1 MTEVIRKRKRDDV
14 TLYILRRLA
23 QLIPVLLLASFI
35 VFFIIHLIPGDPVQV
50 MLGEGRFNQEAYEL
64 LRKQMGLD
72 EPLYIQYLHWL
83 GRMLH
88 GDLGRSVQT
97 QKPVLDT
104 IIERYPA
111 TIYLALASL
120 LLGIVIAIPAGTI
133 AAVKQNTLW
142 DYLAMGFAL
151 FGIAVPNF
159 WLALLLILTF
169 GLYLGWFPTLG
180 YADPTV
186 NFRAFLWHL
195 TLPAI
200 VLGTD
205 LASTVTRYVR
215 AEMLEQ
221 LRLDYVRTARAKGL
235 PKRLVV
241 YKHTLRNSLIAATT
255 VIGLHVGR
263 LLGGSTIVETVFAW
277 PGVARLVLESV
288 YSRDYPVL
296 QGAVLLL
303 GFTFVGVNLLVDILC
318 KWLDPRIALK

>member
-1 MTEVIRKRKRDDV
+1 M
-14 TLYILRRLA
+14 TLYILRRLV

-35 VFFIIHLIPGDPVQV
+35 VFFIIHLIPGDPVEV
-50 MLGEGRFNQEAYEL
+50 MLGEGRYTQETYEL
-64 LRKQMGLD
+64 LRKKMGLD
-72 EPLYIQYLHWL
+72 EPLYIQYVHWL
-83 GRMLH
+83 NRMVH
-88 GDLGRSVQT
+88 GDLGQSLRT
-97 QKPVLDT
+97 QRPVLDT
-104 IIERYPA
+104 ILERYPA
-111 TIYLALASL
+111 
-120 LLGIVIAIPAGTI
+120 AIPAGTI
-133 AAVKQNTLW
+133 AAVKQNTPW
-142 DYLAMGFAL
+142 DYSAMAFAL

-159 WLALLLILTF
+159 WFALLLILGF

-180 YADPTV
+180 YIDPTV
-186 NFRAFLWHL
+186 NFRTFLWHL

-235 PKRLVV
+235 PKRMVI
-241 YKHTLRNSLIAATT
+241 YKHTLRNSLLAATT

-263 LLGGSTIVETVFAW
+263 LLGGSTVVETVFAW
-277 PGVARLVLESV
+277 PGVARLVLEAV

-303 GFTFVGVNLLVDILC
+303 ALTFVGVNLLVDVLY
-318 KWLDPRIALK
+318 KWLDPRISLR

>member
-1 MTEVIRKRKRDDV
+1 M
-14 TLYILRRLA
+14 TLYILRRLV

-35 VFFIIHLIPGDPVQV
+35 VFFIIHLIPGDPVEV
-50 MLGEGRFNQEAYEL
+50 MLGEGRYNKETYEL

-72 EPLYIQYLHWL
+72 EPLYVQYFHWL
-83 GRMLH
+83 ERLLQ
-88 GDLGRSVQT
+88 GDLGHSLRT
-97 QKPVLDT
+97 QRPVLET
-104 IIERYPA
+104 ILERYPA

-120 LLGIVIAIPAGTI
+120 LLGVAIAIPAGTI
-133 AAVKQNTLW
+133 AAVKQNSPW
-142 DYLAMGFAL
+142 DYSAMAFAL

-159 WLALLLILTF
+159 WFALLLILGF

-180 YADPTV
+180 YVDPAI
-186 NFRAFLWHL
+186 NFAAFLWHL
-195 TLPAI
+195 TLPAV

-221 LRLDYVRTARAKGL
+221 LRLDYVRTARAKGM
-235 PKRLVV
+235 PKRVV
-241 YKHTLRNSLIAATT
+241 IYKHTLRNSLIAATT

-263 LLGGSTIVETVFAW
+263 LLGGSTVVETVFAW
-277 PGVARLVLESV
+277 PGVARLVLEAV
-288 YSRDYPVL
+288 YSRDYPLL

-303 GFTFVGVNLLVDILC
+303 AFTYVGVNLIVDVLY

>member
-1 MTEVIRKRKRDDV
+1 M
-14 TLYILRRLA
+14 TLYILRRLV

-35 VFFIIHLIPGDPVQV
+35 VFFIIHLIPGDPVEV
-50 MLGEGRFNQEAYEL
+50 MLGEQRYNKETYEL

-72 EPLYIQYLHWL
+72 EPLYIQYFHWL
-83 GRMLH
+83 ERLLH
-88 GDLGRSVQT
+88 GDLGHSLRT
-97 QKPVLDT
+97 QRPVLDT
-104 IIERYPA
+104 ILERYPA

-120 LLGIVIAIPAGTI
+120 LLGVVIAIPAGTI
-133 AAVKQNTLW
+133 AAVKQNSPW
-142 DYLAMGFAL
+142 DYSAMAFAL

-159 WLALLLILTF
+159 WFALLLILGF

-180 YADPTV
+180 YVDPAI
-186 NFRAFLWHL
+186 NFTTFLWHL
-195 TLPAI
+195 TLPAL

-221 LRLDYVRTARAKGL
+221 LRLDYVRTARAKGM
-235 PKRLVV
+235 PKRVV
-241 YKHTLRNSLIAATT
+241 IYKHTLRNSLIAATT

-263 LLGGSTIVETVFAW
+263 LLGGSTVVETVFAW
-277 PGVARLVLESV
+277 PGVARLVLEAV
-288 YSRDYPVL
+288 YSRDYPLL

-303 GFTFVGVNLLVDILC
+303 AFTYVGVNLIVDVLY

>member
-1 MTEVIRKRKRDDV
+1 M
-14 TLYILRRLA
+14 TLYILRRLV

-35 VFFIIHLIPGDPVQV
+35 VFFIIHLIPGDPVEV
-50 MLGEGRFNQEAYEL
+50 MLGEGRYTQETYEL
-64 LRKQMGLD
+64 LRKKMGLD
-72 EPLYIQYLHWL
+72 EPLYIQYVHWL
-83 GRMLH
+83 NRMVH
-88 GDLGRSVQT
+88 GDLGQSLRT
-97 QKPVLDT
+97 QRPVLDT
-104 IIERYPA
+104 ILERYPA

-120 LLGIVIAIPAGTI
+120 LLGVVIAIPAGTI
-133 AAVKQNTLW
+133 AAVKQNTPW
-142 DYLAMGFAL
+142 DYSAMAFAL

-159 WLALLLILTF
+159 RFALLLILGF

-180 YADPTV
+180 YIDPSV
-186 NFRAFLWHL
+186 NFRTFLWHL
-195 TLPAI
+195 TLPAL

-235 PKRLVV
+235 PKRMVI
-241 YKHTLRNSLIAATT
+241 YKHTLRNSLLAATT

-263 LLGGSTIVETVFAW
+263 LLGGSTVVETVFAW
-277 PGVARLVLESV
+277 PGVARLVLEAV

-303 GFTFVGVNLLVDILC
+303 ALTFVGVNLLVDVLY
-318 KWLDPRIALK
+318 KWLDPRISLR

>member
-1 MTEVIRKRKRDDV
+1 V
-14 TLYILRRLA
+14 TLYILRRLV

-35 VFFIIHLIPGDPVQV
+35 VFFIIHLIPGDPVEV
-50 MLGEGRFNQEAYEL
+50 MLGEGRYTQETYEL
-64 LRKQMGLD
+64 LRKKMGLD
-72 EPLYIQYLHWL
+72 EPLYIQYVHWL
-83 GRMLH
+83 NRMVH
-88 GDLGRSVQT
+88 GDLGQSLRT
-97 QKPVLDT
+97 QRPVLDT
-104 IIERYPA
+104 ILERYPA

-120 LLGIVIAIPAGTI
+120 LLGVVIAIPAGTI
-133 AAVKQNTLW
+133 AAVKQNTPW
-142 DYLAMGFAL
+142 DYSAMAFAL

-159 WLALLLILTF
+159 WFALLLILGF

-180 YADPTV
+180 YIDPTV
-186 NFRAFLWHL
+186 NFRTFLWHL

-235 PKRLVV
+235 PKRMVI
-241 YKHTLRNSLIAATT
+241 YKHTLRNSLLAATT

-263 LLGGSTIVETVFAW
+263 LLGGSTVVETVFAW
-277 PGVARLVLESV
+277 PGVARLVLEAV

-303 GFTFVGVNLLVDILC
+303 ALTFVGVNLLVDVLY
-318 KWLDPRIALK
+318 KWLDPRISLR

>member
-1 MTEVIRKRKRDDV
+1 V
-14 TLYILRRLA
+14 TLYILRRLV

-35 VFFIIHLIPGDPVQV
+35 VFFIIHLIPGDPVEV
-50 MLGEGRFNQEAYEL
+50 MLGEGRYSQETYEL
-64 LRKQMGLD
+64 LRKKMGLD
-72 EPLYIQYLHWL
+72 EPLHIQYLHWL
-83 GRMLH
+83 NRILH
-88 GDLGRSVQT
+88 GDLGQSLRT
-97 QKPVLDT
+97 QRPVLDT
-104 IIERYPA
+104 ILERYPA

-120 LLGIVIAIPAGTI
+120 LLGVVIAIPAGTI
-133 AAVKQNTLW
+133 AAVKQNTPW
-142 DYLAMGFAL
+142 DYSAMAFAL

-159 WLALLLILTF
+159 WFALLLILGF

-180 YADPTV
+180 YVDPSV
-186 NFRAFLWHL
+186 NFRTFLWHL
-195 TLPAI
+195 TLPAV

-235 PKRLVV
+235 PKRMVI
-241 YKHTLRNSLIAATT
+241 YKHTLRNSLLAATT

-263 LLGGSTIVETVFAW
+263 LLGGSTVVETVFAW
-277 PGVARLVLESV
+277 PGVARLVLEAV

-303 GFTFVGVNLLVDILC
+303 ALTFVGVNLLVDVLY
-318 KWLDPRIALK
+318 KWLDPRISLR

>member
-1 MTEVIRKRKRDDV
+1 V
-14 TLYILRRLA
+14 TLYILRRLV

-35 VFFIIHLIPGDPVQV
+35 VFFIIHLIPGDPVEV
-50 MLGEGRFNQEAYEL
+50 MLGEGRYSQETYEL
-64 LRKQMGLD
+64 LRKKMGLD

-83 GRMLH
+83 NRILH
-88 GDLGRSVQT
+88 GDLGQSLRT
-97 QKPVLDT
+97 QRPVLDT
-104 IIERYPA
+104 ILERYPA

-120 LLGIVIAIPAGTI
+120 LLGVVIAIPAGTI
-133 AAVKQNTLW
+133 AAVKQNTPW
-142 DYLAMGFAL
+142 DYSAMAFAL

-159 WLALLLILTF
+159 WFALLLILGF

-180 YADPTV
+180 YIDPSV
-186 NFRAFLWHL
+186 NFRTFLWHL

-235 PKRLVV
+235 PKRMVI
-241 YKHTLRNSLIAATT
+241 YKHTLRNSLLAATT

-263 LLGGSTIVETVFAW
+263 LLGGSTVVETVFAW
-277 PGVARLVLESV
+277 PGVARLVLEAV

-303 GFTFVGVNLLVDILC
+303 ALTFVGVNLLVDVLY
-318 KWLDPRIALK
+318 KWLDPRISFK

>member
-1 MTEVIRKRKRDDV
+1 M
-14 TLYILRRLA
+14 TLYILRRLV

-35 VFFIIHLIPGDPVQV
+35 VFFIIHLIPGDPVEV
-50 MLGEGRFNQEAYEL
+50 MLGEGRYSQETYEL
-64 LRKQMGLD
+64 LRKKMGLD
-72 EPLYIQYLHWL
+72 EPLHIQYLHWL
-83 GRMLH
+83 NRILH
-88 GDLGRSVQT
+88 GDLGQSLRT
-97 QKPVLDT
+97 QRPVLDT
-104 IIERYPA
+104 ILERYPA

-120 LLGIVIAIPAGTI
+120 LLGVVIAIPAGTI
-133 AAVKQNTLW
+133 AAVKQNTPW
-142 DYLAMGFAL
+142 DYSAMAFAL

-159 WLALLLILTF
+159 WFALLLILGF

-180 YADPTV
+180 YIDPSV
-186 NFRAFLWHL
+186 NFRTFLWHL

-235 PKRLVV
+235 PKRMVI
-241 YKHTLRNSLIAATT
+241 YKHTLRNSLLAATT

-263 LLGGSTIVETVFAW
+263 LLGGSTVVETVFAW
-277 PGVARLVLESV
+277 PGVARLVLEAV

-303 GFTFVGVNLLVDILC
+303 ALTFVGVNLLVDVLY
-318 KWLDPRIALK
+318 KWLDPRISLR